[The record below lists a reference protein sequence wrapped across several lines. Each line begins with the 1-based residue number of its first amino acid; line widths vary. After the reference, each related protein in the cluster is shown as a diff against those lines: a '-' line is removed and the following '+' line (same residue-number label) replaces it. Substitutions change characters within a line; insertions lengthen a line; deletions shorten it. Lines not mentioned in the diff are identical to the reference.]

1 VRTPSV
7 QAINDFGSLLGSVT
21 AGMAGSSFVR
31 NWICHNNATPGP
43 LRSFLGALLLMSWF
57 VDHLKIGS
65 APVAQEFGPGSRA
78 MRGPDGEERSA
89 MIHFG

>member
-1 VRTPSV
+1 
-7 QAINDFGSLLGSVT
+7 
-21 AGMAGSSFVR
+21 MAGTSFVC